1 MLKRSYSLPRGQIWK
16 SAINPPS
23 RRKSPLLISLNTQ
36 GLTMREFQCC
46 TMVNSDEDTIVVRER
61 ENGGRIEYGSKSY
74 EYLNT

>member
-36 GLTMREFQCC
+36 GLTCC
-46 TMVNSDEDTIVVRER
+46 TMVNSDKDTIVVRER
-61 ENGGRIEYGSKSY
+61 EKGGRIEYGGKSY